1 MYSPFDP
8 KCKRG
13 LAENDENAIVCCNV
27 LLRIADKLHV
37 RRSIKSLVTTVL
49 GKKNETVQ
57 NCMQLSACV
66 MHGFAGHVLFMF
78 ENKHWMCVYISENG
92 VVFKNG

>member
-1 MYSPFDP
+1 MLYVFKQLLIFVVLMYSPFDP

-49 GKKNETVQ
+49 GK
-57 NCMQLSACV
+57 
-66 MHGFAGHVLFMF
+66 
-78 ENKHWMCVYISENG
+78 
-92 VVFKNG
+92 